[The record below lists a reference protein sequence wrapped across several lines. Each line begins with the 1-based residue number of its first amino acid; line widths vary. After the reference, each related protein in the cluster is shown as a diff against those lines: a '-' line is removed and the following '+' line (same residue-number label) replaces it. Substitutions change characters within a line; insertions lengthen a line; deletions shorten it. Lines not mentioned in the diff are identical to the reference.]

1 MLTLSLLGIYNTQD
15 QLQEG
20 ASFMHPNNFKLPAS
34 FDVGEGANKPRYQ
47 LVNLILAE
55 SADLEAL
62 YPDGNTMNTMVRA
75 WSTSRL
81 PSWERMET
89 ALNAQYNP
97 IHNYDRTE
105 SWTEEREGEDSKA
118 GTNDRTAGS
127 TTTGSSSATLTQNV
141 AGYNSSTA
149 TVPKASD
156 SSSGQDSSSISS
168 SQGDDW
174 SEDGSHQETV
184 TKSGTI
190 SGNIGVTT
198 NQQMLEAELELRK
211 LDLMNIIKR
220 EFINY
225 FCLGVY

>member
-1 MLTLSLLGIYNTQD
+1 MLTLSLMGIYNTQD

-34 FDVGEGANKPRYQ
+34 FDVGEGLNKPRYL
-47 LVNLILAE
+47 LVQMILAE

-62 YPDGNTMNTMVRA
+62 YPDGNTMNTVVKA

-81 PSWERMET
+81 PAWEKMEA

-118 GTNDRTAGS
+118 GTNDRTTGS
-127 TTTGSSSATLTQNV
+127 TTTGSRSATLTQNV

-149 TVPKASD
+149 TVPKSSD
-156 SSSGQDSSSISS
+156 SSSGQDSTTISG
-168 SQGDDW
+168 SQDDDW
-174 SEDGSHQETV
+174 SEDGSHSETV
-184 TKSGTI
+184 TRTGSI

-198 NQQMLEAELELRK
+198 SQQMLESELELRK
-211 LDLMNIIKR
+211 TDLFNIIKR
-220 EFINY
+220 EFISY

>member
-1 MLTLSLLGIYNTQD
+1 MLTLSLMGLYKTQIANEENTF
-15 QLQEG
+15 LSG
-20 ASFMHPNNFKLPAS
+20 TYFKLPES
-34 FDVGEGANKPRYQ
+34 FDAVDSAIPREV

-55 SADLEAL
+55 SADLEVL
-62 YPDGNTMNTMVRA
+62 YPDPDTMNIVVKA
-75 WSTSRL
+75 WSMARL
-81 PSWERMET
+81 QSWERMEE
-89 ALNAQYNP
+89 ALNAEYNP
-97 IHNYDRTE
+97 IHNYDRSE

-118 GTNDRTAGS
+118 GTNDRSTGS

-156 SSSGQDSSSISS
+156 SSSGQDSTTIAGT
-168 SQGDDW
+168 QDDEW
-174 SEDGSHQETV
+174 SEDGSHSETV

-198 NQQMLEAELELRK
+198 SQQMLESELELRK
-211 LDLMNIIKR
+211 MDLVNIIKQ
-220 EFINY
+220 EFISY

>member
-34 FDVGEGANKPRYQ
+34 FDEGEGLNKPRYL
-47 LVNLILAE
+47 LVQMILAE

-62 YPDGNTMNTMVRA
+62 YPDGNTMNTVVKA

-81 PSWERMET
+81 PAWEKMEA
-89 ALNAQYNP
+89 ALNDQYNP
-97 IHNYDRTE
+97 IHNYNRSE
-105 SWTEEREGEDSKA
+105 SWTEAREGMDSRA
-118 GTNDRTAGS
+118 GTNDS
-127 TTTGSSSATLTQNV
+127 TTTGSSSASLTQNV

-149 TVPKASD
+149 TVPKSSD
-156 SSSGQDSSSISS
+156 SSSGQDSSTR
-168 SQGDDW
+168 GDDW
-174 SEDGSHQETV
+174 SQDGSHSETV
-184 TKSGTI
+184 TRTGSI

-198 NQQMLEAELELRK
+198 SQQMLESELELRK
-211 LDLMNIIKR
+211 TDLFNIIKR
-220 EFINY
+220 EFISY